1 MPFTF
6 TGDSTLTY
14 VQYMDVQAD
23 RTLTAVPGRPYEMAP
38 AGNWNLPVPPADGR
52 WEPAAGGDPP
62 PGDPPAGAAA
72 APPPHVITGTG
83 TAEDEEN

>member
-1 MPFTF
+1 VPFTF

-23 RTLTAVPGRPYEMAP
+23 RTLIAAPGGSYEMTP

-52 WEPAAGGDPP
+52 WESAEGGD
-62 PGDPPAGAAA
+62 GDPPAAEPEAAVPPLNLMTGA
-72 APPPHVITGTG
+72 GTS
-83 TAEDEEN
+83 EDEEN